1 MSKRVKAII
10 AFVLAIGLI
19 ISTPNFYAAAAS
31 PKLNKKAV
39 TVTIG
44 NTAELFVKN
53 TTKTVKWSSSN
64 KAVAKV
70 DADGEVTAKKAGKAK
85 ITAKVGKKKYK
96 CNVTVPKQYISSKSV
111 FIQRGSKQ
119 KLNVYGISKSDSLF
133 WGSDYESVAT
143 VSQSGEITA
152 NSLGE
157 TTVYAI
163 LNNGNG
169 KMYECQVIVYDR
181 SGSGDIVTASPR
193 PVWTPQPTGSPKPTS
208 TPGGT
213 AVTNVKL
220 SDKTIQVAVS
230 KQKTLKATIL
240 PESALNKR
248 VTWTSANPA
257 VARVGSDGTVTGM
270 SAGTTLVYVTTADGG
285 FIALCTVIVSGNP
298 ATPTPRPSA
307 TPVPSP
313 TAVPTPRPSIVPVT
327 KVTLSSDHLSLNAGD
342 TRTLT
347 AAILPADATEK
358 SVMWRSGNDSVAR
371 VDSSGKVTAISA
383 GATVILVTTMDGEFS
398 AACVVTVTGS
408 SSVTPSPSP
417 DNPSPSPDNPS
428 PSQPMSFAKKELP
441 ASGDGSFADLSQDF
455 KNEFVKP
462 NGAASSFKYGEDSS
476 WWVKIPYAD
485 GSRKVQAVSSVKLGD
500 TTLKDDKIKVSVG
513 NNNHAEAPEYM
524 ITENGL
530 YISLV
535 FIALHNVDSDGEMKF
550 TMTETSGV
558 ASTAVLKVGK
568 LNDDLK
574 CTKIERQYQ
583 DGTATVEVASAS
595 SDANP
600 SLPVSGKDSVSD
612 SNGITSC
619 TLQLL
624 AGYDSGW
631 KHMVY
636 LTFEP
641 FAEYYFTK
649 KVING
654 NTTYGFTPQEDSQGR
669 LGLYPIAA
677 AMDYTVASVTRHAL
691 AKIVITANAPA
702 SAASVLKN
710 IGRR

>member
-1 MSKRVKAII
+1 M
-10 AFVLAIGLI
+10 
-19 ISTPNFYAAAAS
+19 
-31 PKLNKKAV
+31 
-39 TVTIG
+39 
-44 NTAELFVKN
+44 LF
-53 TTKTVKWSSSN
+53 
-64 KAVAKV
+64 
-70 DADGEVTAKKAGKAK
+70 
-85 ITAKVGKKKYK
+85 
-96 CNVTVPKQYISSKSV
+96 
-111 FIQRGSKQ
+111 
-119 KLNVYGISKSDSLF
+119 
-133 WGSDYESVAT
+133 
-143 VSQSGEITA
+143 
-152 NSLGE
+152 
-157 TTVYAI
+157 
-163 LNNGNG
+163 
-169 KMYECQVIVYDR
+169 R
-181 SGSGDIVTASPR
+181 S
-193 PVWTPQPTGSPKPTS
+193 
-208 TPGGT
+208 
-213 AVTNVKL
+213 
-220 SDKTIQVAVS
+220 
-230 KQKTLKATIL
+230 
-240 PESALNKR
+240 
-248 VTWTSANPA
+248 
-257 VARVGSDGTVTGM
+257 
-270 SAGTTLVYVTTADGG
+270 
-285 FIALCTVIVSGNP
+285 
-298 ATPTPRPSA
+298 
-307 TPVPSP
+307 
-313 TAVPTPRPSIVPVT
+313 PSIVPVT

-383 GATVILVTTMDGEFS
+383 GATVIVVTTMDGEFS

-408 SSVTPSPSP
+408 SSVT
-417 DNPSPSPDNPS
+417 PSPSPDNPS

-500 TTLKDDKIKVSVG
+500 ETLKGDKIKVSVG

-550 TMTETSGV
+550 TITEASGV
-558 ASTAVLKVGK
+558 TSTAVLKVGE

-574 CTKIERQYQ
+574 CIAIERQYQ

-595 SDANP
+595 SATNS

-641 FAEYYFTK
+641 SAEYYFTK

-654 NTTYGFTPQEDSQGR
+654 NTTYGFSPQDDSQGR

-677 AMDYTVASVTRHAL
+677 AMGYTVASVTRHAL